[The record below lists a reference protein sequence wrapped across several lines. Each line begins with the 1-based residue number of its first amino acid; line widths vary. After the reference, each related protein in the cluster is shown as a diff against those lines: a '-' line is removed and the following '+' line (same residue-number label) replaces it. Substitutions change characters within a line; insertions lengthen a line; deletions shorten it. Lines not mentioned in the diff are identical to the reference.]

1 MRDAF
6 EKGLASVVARWMLD
20 GSAEAVIA
28 RVAKS
33 GVLGPEEVENLRR
46 ETTEHL
52 QKVRDEGA
60 AYAEVVTTALKEV
73 AAHLPLGGL
82 AAAAVSAAGAVP
94 WKDAVA
100 AASRVAMEVATA
112 SAAAAAQHAQ
122 TLHETLEAQR
132 QARQQASEKAD
143 AASGKTAEPAKEPAG
158 PAKEP
163 TGPAGN
169 PAAPSADPSG
179 SVASSAESPES
190 AP

>member
-60 AYAEVVTTALKEV
+60 AYAELVTTALKEV

-82 AAAAVSAAGAVP
+82 ATAAVSAAGAVP

-132 QARQQASEKAD
+132 QARQQATEKAD
-143 AASGKTAEPAKEPAG
+143 AASGKPAG
-158 PAKEP
+158 PANNSA
-163 TGPAGN
+163 GPAEP
-169 PAAPSADPSG
+169 PAAPAVDPPSPI
-179 SVASSAESPES
+179 ASPAESPGS
-190 AP
+190 AL

>member
-33 GVLGPEEVENLRR
+33 GVLKPEEVEKLRR
-46 ETTEHL
+46 DTTDHL
-52 QKVRDEGA
+52 HKVRDEGA

-94 WKDAVA
+94 WRDAVS
-100 AASRVAMEVATA
+100 AASRVAMDVAAA

-132 QARQQASEKAD
+132 QARQQSAAQSGQGSAPSGD
-143 AASGKTAEPAKEPAG
+143 AAEP
-158 PAKEP
+158 
-163 TGPAGN
+163 
-169 PAAPSADPSG
+169 S
-179 SVASSAESPES
+179 SVPAESPEE
-190 AP
+190 AEAATAKQAKGAAEVEGAA

>member
-6 EKGLASVVARWMLD
+6 EKGLASVVARWMLE

-33 GVLGPEEVENLRR
+33 GVLGADEVEQLRR

-52 QKVRDEGA
+52 QKVRDDGA

-82 AAAAVSAAGAVP
+82 AAAAAGAAAAVP

-100 AASRVAMEVATA
+100 AASRVAMDVATA

-122 TLHETLEAQR
+122 TLHETLDAQR
-132 QARQQASEKAD
+132 RARQQAAEAPAEAAGD
-143 AASGKTAEPAKEPAG
+143 AA
-158 PAKEP
+158 
-163 TGPAGN
+163 
-169 PAAPSADPSG
+169 
-179 SVASSAESPES
+179 
-190 AP
+190 